1 MQPSAFERD
10 EPRLIER
17 PQGAAAALLHDAT
30 QAGSQPAGPSR
41 SHGSASSSVPGA
53 SAGAQ
58 MYLCGGACGSMLEMT
73 AFSKAQLKKLR
84 KGGQGSCITC
94 TEAAERMRQHT
105 IPLSEEEARRKRQK
119 VQAVQVRQLNLSR
132 AFARNAGAG
141 RGVHRR
147 ETPVQS
153 AFGGR
158 NRPKIAKIFA
168 RASARRGVRAGETR
182 VRRAK
187 KACGLRFS
195 WRTCTMELPKHS
207 ASDENSRG
215 APVLSRGS
223 RHTL

>member
-119 VQAVQVRQLNLSR
+119 VQAVHAHKTLICTKHAVQATGNWQAAADLMGHGPGVSQRRQEHMQLSTELRTDNLMGEVMAAGVGMEVGQV
-132 AFARNAGAG
+132 
-141 RGVHRR
+141 VHVK
-147 ETPVQS
+147 TPVS
-153 AFGGR
+153 GSHGFLCE
-158 NRPKIAKIFA
+158 PKF
-168 RASARRGVRAGETR
+168 R
-182 VRRAK
+182 
-187 KACGLRFS
+187 
-195 WRTCTMELPKHS
+195 
-207 ASDENSRG
+207 SDNKYYR
-215 APVLSRGS
+215 
-223 RHTL
+223 